1 MCLVVVVAQVPASGQ
16 GGSVGLGQQFSVL
29 GRGNSGVG
37 RYTDRYTFAVL
48 SSGLLLGLV
57 LLALALCARQMLV
70 GVAAFLA
77 IGMSLALIVR
87 VMRTANPNPNP
98 RPLVNSVQVSMID
111 AGLDRPGRLWA
122 EGALVDWRPVGAAGS
137 VGDQGQGIAGAM

>member
-1 MCLVVVVAQVPASGQ
+1 MVVVAQVPASGQ

-87 VMRTANPNPNP
+87 VMRTANPNP

>member
-1 MCLVVVVAQVPASGQ
+1 MALVPASRQ
-16 GGSVGLGQQFSVL
+16 AGSVGLGQQFSVL
-29 GRGNSGVG
+29 GSGNSRVG

-48 SSGLLLGLV
+48 SSGLLLGLA

-87 VMRTANPNPNP
+87 VMRTANPNPNPNP

-122 EGALVDWRPVGAAGS
+122 EGALVDWRPVGAAGA
-137 VGDQGQGIAGAM
+137 V